1 MGNSTSVAAG
11 RRSKKLGDWG
21 SSRPVRHRKRGE
33 RGGPGDEAMG
43 ILIDRE
49 NREDELGMWP
59 PARRGCRGLRPGG
72 NAE

>member
-1 MGNSTSVAAG
+1 MANSVSAIAG
-11 RRSKKLGDWG
+11 RRLNKPGLWV

-49 NREDELGMWP
+49 NREDELGMW
-59 PARRGCRGLRPGG
+59 